1 MKALDV
7 QDKLEC
13 ARCAVAVLRALEIS
27 DAKMTYGDFARAIG
41 LIRGDETW
49 QVWHRQ
55 ITDILCIVAA
65 VERLRSPHNTEPL
78 EYDRIITV
86 TAGEPGAGVFK
97 NSKIIREPEDDR
109 TPE

>member
-13 ARCAVAVLRALEIS
+13 ARCAVAVLRALKIS
-27 DAKMTYGDFARAIG
+27 DTKMSYGDFARAIG

-55 ITDILCIVAA
+55 QVTDVLCIVAA
-65 VERLRSPHNTEPL
+65 VERLRSPNNTEPL

-86 TAGEPGAGVFK
+86 AVGEPGAGVFK
-97 NSKIIREPEDDR
+97 NSRIIRELVDD
-109 TPE
+109 EA